1 MGGGIGNLWDQYAEG
16 ASLRLNVSTR
26 GREAAPSPVPSGGRV
41 EHYVDALVQS
51 TSYKFQTANTVVNVH
66 IKIWQ

>member
-26 GREAAPSPVPSGGRV
+26 GREAAPSPVPTGGRV
-41 EHYVDALVQS
+41 EHYADALVQS
-51 TSYKFQTANTVVNVH
+51 TSYKSQASNTYFNVH
-66 IKIWQ
+66 I